1 MGGSERDELEKRD
14 NKFENHSGK
23 KSEKYWV
30 EAEISQTDA
39 SRNEE
44 RQW

>member
-1 MGGSERDELEKRD
+1 MGGSERYELEKKD
-14 NKFENHSGK
+14 NKFENCQGK
-23 KSEKYWV
+23 ESEKCWV

-39 SRNEE
+39 SGNEE